1 MCGFFSIKLPG
12 KCIQDAIQYFN
23 IHISFYME
31 MYYSIK
37 IQCSVFISLC
47 ILFSKSWGKMFNPM
61 VPYFV
66 IWKKSTFYA

>member
-1 MCGFFSIKLPG
+1 MNIFFPEIRAYIWVFFPIIFPD

-23 IHISFYME
+23 IHISFYIE

-47 ILFSKSWGKMFNPM
+47 ILFSRS
-61 VPYFV
+61 
-66 IWKKSTFYA
+66 